1 MIQYLQVST
10 CTAIAWTS
18 YKYIFSFSIGYKRL
32 CLNTKVCFR
41 YNANVETHAGDGNT
55 PLNGD
60 HTHFIMV
67 DDGSRYRFFGKSTDF
82 ITRFEDMVRS
92 PEVRLYSKWS

>member
-1 MIQYLQVST
+1 MFLNSSSGIRKK
-10 CTAIAWTS
+10 IRN
-18 YKYIFSFSIGYKRL
+18 RL
-32 CLNTKVCFR
+32 YFR
-41 YNANVETHAGDGNT
+41 YNANVEVRAGDGNV

-60 HTHFIMV
+60 HTHFLMV

-92 PEVRLYSKWS
+92 PDVSYMFSIPQYFNASKFCCLRN

>member
-1 MIQYLQVST
+1 MFRNDFVLSLYH
-10 CTAIAWTS
+10 
-18 YKYIFSFSIGYKRL
+18 YFS
-32 CLNTKVCFR
+32 
-41 YNANVETHAGDGNT
+41 YNANVDVHTGDGNV

-82 ITRFEDMVRS
+82 ITRFEEMVRS
-92 PEVRLYSKWS
+92 PDVSFISFQLFLDIWVYQTIQYVTISNLI